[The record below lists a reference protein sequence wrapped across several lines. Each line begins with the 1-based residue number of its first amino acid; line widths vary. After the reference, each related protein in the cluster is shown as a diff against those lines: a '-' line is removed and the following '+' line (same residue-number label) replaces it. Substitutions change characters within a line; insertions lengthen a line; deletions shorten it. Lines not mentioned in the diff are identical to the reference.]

1 MRQRQPGNRC
11 EIMTTSSTELTL
23 PALQGSSLLG
33 FLAALGAFRILAKL
47 PETGDIRMHW
57 VPGGG
62 SYCPVLRFQSPADP
76 NVIVEKLHGALRSL
90 AGHYVITVDKD
101 LKIPLP
107 VFRNLASKAAEDF
120 LAQTDPSAA
129 SMVAAFG
136 CDAVGNDYGTIE
148 DTAFRT
154 MSGAGHQHFLEF
166 MNLLAKETTLEQL
179 HEAIFGPWHYRDSS
193 PTMRWDAEDD
203 RRYAL
208 RWDEP
213 SKDPVRT
220 VRGANLLA
228 IAALPLFPVV
238 PTSSNTVATTGFSG
252 RGSRD
257 TFITWPIWT
266 GWLGLDTVCS
276 LLGLK
281 ELQRRSD
288 TSAEFLKLNGIA
300 AIYRSQRITL
310 GKYRNFT
317 PAAPL

>member
-1 MRQRQPGNRC
+1 MR
-11 EIMTTSSTELTL
+11 TSSIELTL

-33 FLAALGAFRILAKL
+33 FLASVGAFRTFAIL
-47 PETGDIRMHW
+47 PEASDVRMRW
-57 VPGGG
+57 VSAGG
-62 SYCPVLRFQSPADP
+62 SYCPVFKLPSPVLP
-76 NVIVEKLHGALRSL
+76 EVIVEKLHAALRGL

-101 LKIPLP
+101 LKISRSA
-107 VFRNLASKAAEDF
+107 FRKLAARAAEDF
-120 LAQTDPSAA
+120 LTHTDPTAA

-136 CDAVGNDYGTIE
+136 CDAVGNEDGTIE

-166 MNLLAKETTLEQL
+166 MNVLMKETTVEQL
-179 HEAIFGPWHYRDSS
+179 REALFGPWRYRDSS
-193 PTMRWDAEDD
+193 PTMRWDTEDD

-228 IAALPLFPVV
+228 IAALPFFPVV
-238 PTSSNTVATTGFSG
+238 PTSSSTVATTGFIG

-257 TFITWPIWT
+257 TFVTWPIWT
-266 GWLGLDTVCS
+266 GWLSLDAVRS

-281 ELQRRSD
+281 ELQEQSE
-288 TSAEFLKLNGIA
+288 TSIKTFEMYGVA
-300 AIYRSQRITL
+300 ATYRSQRITL

-317 PAAPL
+317 PATSM

>member
-1 MRQRQPGNRC
+1 MR
-11 EIMTTSSTELTL
+11 ISSTELTL
-23 PALQGSSLLG
+23 PALLGSSLLG
-33 FLAALGAFRILAKL
+33 FLASLGAFRTLAML
-47 PETGDIRMHW
+47 PEASDVRMRW

-62 SYCPVLRFQSPADP
+62 SYCPVLWLPSPATP
-76 NVIVEKLHGALRSL
+76 EAIVEKLHAALRGL

-101 LKIPLP
+101 LKIPRG
-107 VFRNLASKAAEDF
+107 VFRKLAAKAVEDF
-120 LAQTDPSAA
+120 LTHTDPMAA

-136 CDAVGNDYGTIE
+136 CDAVGNEDGTIE

-166 MNLLAKETTLEQL
+166 MNVLARETTAEQL
-179 HEAIFGPWHYRDSS
+179 REALFGPWRYRDSS

-228 IAALPLFPVV
+228 IAALPFLPVV
-238 PTSSNTVATTGFSG
+238 PTSSSTVATTGFSG
-252 RGSRD
+252 RSSRD
-257 TFITWPIWT
+257 TFVTWPIWK
-266 GWLGLDTVCS
+266 GWLALDAVRS
-276 LLGLK
+276 LLGFK
-281 ELQRRSD
+281 ELQERSE
-288 TSAEFLKLNGIA
+288 TSIKCLEMYGVTAT
-300 AIYRSQRITL
+300 YRSQRITL

-317 PAAPL
+317 PGASM

>member
-1 MRQRQPGNRC
+1 MR
-11 EIMTTSSTELTL
+11 TSSTELTL
-23 PALQGSSLLG
+23 SALQGSNLLG
-33 FLAALGAFRILAKL
+33 FLASLGAFRTLAML
-47 PETGDIRMHW
+47 PEASDVRMRW
-57 VPGGG
+57 VPRGG
-62 SYCPVLRFQSPADP
+62 SYCPVFRLPSPADP
-76 NVIVEKLHGALRSL
+76 EGIVEKLHAALSGF

-101 LKIPLP
+101 LKIPRC
-107 VFRNLASKAAEDF
+107 VFRKLAAKAAEDF
-120 LAQTDPSAA
+120 LTHTDPAAA

-136 CDAVGNDYGTIE
+136 CDAVGNEDGTIE

-166 MNLLAKETTLEQL
+166 MNVLAKETTAEQL
-179 HEAIFGPWHYRDSS
+179 REALFGPWRYRDSS

-228 IAALPLFPVV
+228 IASLPLFPVV
-238 PTSSNTVATTGFSG
+238 PTSSSTVATTGFSG

-257 TFITWPIWT
+257 TFVTWPIWT
-266 GWLGLDTVCS
+266 GWLALDAVRS
-276 LLGLK
+276 LLGCK
-281 ELQRRSD
+281 ELQGRSEV
-288 TSAEFLKLNGIA
+288 SKKFLEMYGVA
-300 AIYRSQRITL
+300 ATYRSQRITL

-317 PAAPL
+317 PSAPM

>member
-1 MRQRQPGNRC
+1 M
-11 EIMTTSSTELTL
+11 STAELTL

-33 FLAALGAFRILAKL
+33 FLAALGAFRTLATP
-47 PETGDIRMHW
+47 PEKSEVRMRW

-62 SYCPVLRFQSPADP
+62 SYCPVLRLPIPAEPDL
-76 NVIVEKLHGALRSL
+76 VVEKLRTALRGF
-90 AGHYVITVDKD
+90 AGHYVITVEKD
-101 LKIPLP
+101 LKIPRAN
-107 VFRNLASKAAEDF
+107 FRKLATKAAEDF
-120 LAQTDPSAA
+120 LSHADLTAA
-129 SMVAAFG
+129 NMVAAFG
-136 CDAVGNDYGTIE
+136 CDAVGNDEGMIE

-166 MNLLAKETTLEQL
+166 MNVLAEETTAEQL
-179 HEAIFGPWHYRDSS
+179 HEALFGPWRYRDSS
-193 PTMRWDAEDD
+193 PTMRWDVEDD

-238 PTSSNTVATTGFSG
+238 PTSGTTVATTGFSG

-257 TFITWPIWT
+257 TFVTWPIWT
-266 GWLGLDTVCS
+266 GWLSLDAVRS
-276 LLGLK
+276 LLTLK
-281 ELQRRSD
+281 ELQDRSGM
-288 TSAEFLKLNGIA
+288 SASALGLIGVA

-317 PAAPL
+317 PASPL

>member
-1 MRQRQPGNRC
+1 MK
-11 EIMTTSSTELTL
+11 TSSTELTL

-33 FLAALGAFRILAKL
+33 FLASLGAFRTLAIL
-47 PETGDIRMHW
+47 PEASDVRMRW
-57 VPGGG
+57 VSGGG
-62 SYCPVLRFQSPADP
+62 SYCPVFQLPSPALP
-76 NVIVEKLHGALRSL
+76 EVIVEKLHAALRGL

-101 LKIPLP
+101 LKIPRG
-107 VFRNLASKAAEDF
+107 VFRKLAAKAVDDF
-120 LAQTDPSAA
+120 LTHTDPTAA

-136 CDAVGNDYGTIE
+136 CDAVGNEEGTIE

-166 MNLLAKETTLEQL
+166 MNVLAKETTAEQL
-179 HEAIFGPWHYRDSS
+179 REALFGPWHYRDSS

-238 PTSSNTVATTGFSG
+238 PTSSSTVATTGFSG
-252 RGSRD
+252 RGRRD
-257 TFITWPIWT
+257 TFVTWPIWT
-266 GWLGLDTVCS
+266 GWLALDAVRS
-276 LLGLK
+276 LLGFK
-281 ELQRRSD
+281 ELQGRSE
-288 TSAEFLKLNGIA
+288 TSLKFLEMYGVA
-300 AIYRSQRITL
+300 ATFRSQRITM

-317 PAAPL
+317 PAAPM

>member
-1 MRQRQPGNRC
+1 M
-11 EIMTTSSTELTL
+11 STAELPL

-33 FLAALGAFRILAKL
+33 FLAALGTFRTLATL
-47 PETGDIRMHW
+47 PETSDVRMRW

-62 SYCPVLRFQSPADP
+62 SYCPVLQLPAPAEPDS
-76 NVIVEKLHGALRSL
+76 VVQKLHTTLRGL

-101 LKIPLP
+101 LRIPRAN
-107 VFRNLASKAAEDF
+107 FRKLSTKAVEDF
-120 LAQTDPSAA
+120 LSHTDPTAA

-136 CDAVGNDYGTIE
+136 CDAVCNDEGMIE
-148 DTAFRT
+148 DTGFRT

-166 MNLLAKETTLEQL
+166 INVLAKETTAEQL
-179 HEAIFGPWHYRDSS
+179 HEALFGPWRYRDSS

-228 IAALPLFPVV
+228 ITALPLFPVV
-238 PTSSNTVATTGFSG
+238 PTSGTTIATTGFSG

-257 TFITWPIWT
+257 TFVAWPIWT
-266 GWLGLDTVCS
+266 GWLALDAVRS
-276 LLGLK
+276 LLSLK
-281 ELQRRSD
+281 ALQDRNN
-288 TSAEFLKLNGIA
+288 TSASAFGSLGVTA
-300 AIYRSQRITL
+300 AYRSQRITL

-317 PAAPL
+317 PAEPL

>member
-1 MRQRQPGNRC
+1 MRILSND
-11 EIMTTSSTELTL
+11 LTL

-33 FLAALGAFRILAKL
+33 FLASLGAFRTLAML
-47 PETGDIRMHW
+47 PEASDVRMRW

-62 SYCPVLRFQSPADP
+62 SYCPVLRLPSPATP
-76 NVIVEKLHGALRSL
+76 EEIVDKLHTALRGL

-101 LKIPLP
+101 LKIPRG
-107 VFRNLASKAAEDF
+107 VFRKLATKAAEDF
-120 LAQTDPSAA
+120 LTHTDPMAA

-136 CDAVGNDYGTIE
+136 CDAVGNEDGTIE

-166 MNLLAKETTLEQL
+166 MNVLAKETTARQL
-179 HEAIFGPWHYRDSS
+179 REALFGPWRYRDPS

-228 IAALPLFPVV
+228 IAALPLLPVV
-238 PTSSNTVATTGFSG
+238 PTSTCMVSTTGFSG

-257 TFITWPIWT
+257 TFVTWPIWK
-266 GWLGLDTVCS
+266 GWLALDAVRS
-276 LLGLK
+276 LLGIK
-281 ELQRRSD
+281 ELQRQNESSVRRLEMYGV
-288 TSAEFLKLNGIA
+288 TAT
-300 AIYRSQRITL
+300 YRSQRITL

-317 PAAPL
+317 PGASM

>member
-1 MRQRQPGNRC
+1 MSNA
-11 EIMTTSSTELTL
+11 EITL

-33 FLAALGAFRILAKL
+33 FLAALGAFRTLATL
-47 PETGDIRMHW
+47 PETSEVRMRW
-57 VPGGG
+57 VSRGS
-62 SYCPVLRFQSPADP
+62 SYCPVLRLPIPTEPDA
-76 NVIVEKLHGALRSL
+76 VVGKLHSALRGL
-90 AGHYVITVDKD
+90 AAHYVITVDKD
-101 LKIPLP
+101 LKISRAT
-107 VFRNLASKAAEDF
+107 FRKLSTRAAEDF
-120 LAQTDPSAA
+120 LSHTDPTAA

-136 CDAVGNDYGTIE
+136 CDAVCNDEGTIE
-148 DTAFRT
+148 DTGFRT

-166 MNLLAKETTLEQL
+166 MNVLAQETTAEQL
-179 HEAIFGPWHYRDSS
+179 RESLFGPWRYRDSS

-238 PTSSNTVATTGFSG
+238 PTSGTTVTTTGFSG

-257 TFITWPIWT
+257 TFVAWPIWT
-266 GWLGLDTVCS
+266 GWLALDAVRS
-276 LLGLK
+276 LLALK
-281 ELQRRSD
+281 ELQDCGGASASGL
-288 TSAEFLKLNGIA
+288 TSLGVA

-317 PAAPL
+317 PASPL

>member
-1 MRQRQPGNRC
+1 M
-11 EIMTTSSTELTL
+11 SSFTELPL
-23 PALQGSSLLG
+23 PALQASSLLG
-33 FLAALGAFRILAKL
+33 FMASLGAFRTLAML
-47 PETGDIRMHW
+47 PHGSNIHMRW
-57 VPGGG
+57 IAGGR
-62 SYCPVLRFQSPADP
+62 SYHPLLWLPSAWTDR
-76 NVIVEKLHGALRSL
+76 VIAEKLRSALRGL
-90 AGHYVITVDKD
+90 ADHYVIKVDKD
-101 LKIPLP
+101 LKIACG
-107 VFRNLASKAAEDF
+107 VFRGLATKAANDF
-120 LAQTDPSAA
+120 LNHTDVTAA
-129 SMVAAFG
+129 GLVAAFG
-136 CDAVGNDYGTIE
+136 CDGVGNDDGTIE

-166 MNLLAKETTLEQL
+166 MNVLAKETTEEQIR
-179 HEAIFGPWHYRDSS
+179 EALFGPWRYRDSS

-228 IAALPLFPVV
+228 IPALALFPVV
-238 PTSSNTVATTGFSG
+238 PTSRSTVATTGFRG

-257 TFITWPIWT
+257 TFVTWPVWN
-266 GWLGLDTVCS
+266 GWLSLDSVRS

-281 ELQRRSD
+281 ELQEQVE
-288 TSAEFLKLNGIA
+288 SAKMLLKVRGLI

-317 PAAPL
+317 PAAPM

>member
-1 MRQRQPGNRC
+1 MW
-11 EIMTTSSTELTL
+11 ISSTDLTF

-33 FLAALGAFRILAKL
+33 FLAALGAFRTLAVL
-47 PETGDIRMHW
+47 PEGSDVRMRW
-57 VPGGG
+57 VPRGG
-62 SYCPVLRFQSPADP
+62 SYCPVLRLPSPEASE
-76 NVIVEKLHGALRSL
+76 VIAEKLHSALRGL
-90 AGHYVITVDKD
+90 ADHYVITVDKD
-101 LKIPLP
+101 LKISRG
-107 VFRNLASKAAEDF
+107 VFRKLAAKAAEDF
-120 LAQTDPSAA
+120 LTHTDPTAA
-129 SMVAAFG
+129 SMVTAFG
-136 CDAVGNDYGTIE
+136 CDAVGNEDGTIE

-166 MNLLAKETTLEQL
+166 MNLLAKETTPEQL
-179 HEAIFGPWHYRDSS
+179 REALFGPWRYRDSS

-238 PTSSNTVATTGFSG
+238 PTSSSTVATTGFSG
-252 RGSRD
+252 RGSRG
-257 TFITWPIWT
+257 TFVTWPIWT
-266 GWLGLDTVCS
+266 GWLALDAVRS

-281 ELQRRSD
+281 ELQGRSE
-288 TSAEFLKLNGIA
+288 TSAKLLEMYGVA
-300 AIYRSQRITL
+300 AVYRSQRITL

-317 PAAPL
+317 PGAPM

>member
-1 MRQRQPGNRC
+1 M
-11 EIMTTSSTELTL
+11 STAELTL

-33 FLAALGAFRILAKL
+33 FLAALGAFRTLATL
-47 PETGDIRMHW
+47 PETSDVRMRW

-62 SYCPVLRFQSPADP
+62 SYCPVLRLPSPAEPDS
-76 NVIVEKLHGALRSL
+76 VVEKLHTALREL

-101 LKIPLP
+101 LKISRAN
-107 VFRNLASKAAEDF
+107 FRNLSTKAAEDF
-120 LAQTDPSAA
+120 LSHTNPTAA
-129 SMVAAFG
+129 SVVAAFG
-136 CDAVGNDYGTIE
+136 CDAVCNDEGTIE
-148 DTAFRT
+148 DTGFRT

-166 MNLLAKETTLEQL
+166 MNVLAKETTAGQL
-179 HEAIFGPWHYRDSS
+179 HEALFGPWRYRDSS

-238 PTSSNTVATTGFSG
+238 PTSGTTVATTGFSG

-257 TFITWPIWT
+257 TFIAWPIWT
-266 GWLGLDTVCS
+266 GWLSLDTVRS
-276 LLGLK
+276 LLALK
-281 ELQRRSD
+281 ELQDRSG
-288 TSAEFLKLNGIA
+288 TSASTFESLGVA

-317 PAAPL
+317 PASPM

>member
-1 MRQRQPGNRC
+1 M
-11 EIMTTSSTELTL
+11 STAELTL

-33 FLAALGAFRILAKL
+33 FLAALGAFRTLATL
-47 PETGDIRMHW
+47 PETSDVRMRW

-62 SYCPVLRFQSPADP
+62 SYCPILRLPTSAEPDS
-76 NVIVEKLHGALRSL
+76 VVEKLHTALRGL

-101 LKIPLP
+101 LKIPCAD
-107 VFRNLASKAAEDF
+107 FRRLATKAAKDF
-120 LAQTDPSAA
+120 LGHNDPTAA

-136 CDAVGNDYGTIE
+136 CDAVGNDKGILE
-148 DTAFRT
+148 DTAFRALT
-154 MSGAGHQHFLEF
+154 GAGHQHFLKS
-166 MNLLAKETTLEQL
+166 MNELAKQTTPEQL
-179 HEAIFGPWHYRDSS
+179 HEALFGPWRYRDPS
-193 PTMRWDAEDD
+193 PIMRWDAEDD

-238 PTSSNTVATTGFSG
+238 PTSGTAVATTGFSG

-257 TFITWPIWT
+257 TFVTWPIWT
-266 GWLGLDTVCS
+266 GWLTLDAVRS
-276 LLGLK
+276 LLALK
-281 ELQRRSD
+281 ELQDRNG
-288 TSAEFLKLNGIA
+288 TSASAFESLGVA

-317 PAAPL
+317 PASPL

>member
-1 MRQRQPGNRC
+1 MRISP
-11 EIMTTSSTELTL
+11 ELTL
-23 PALQGSSLLG
+23 PALHGSSLLG
-33 FLAALGAFRILAKL
+33 FLGALGAFRMLAIL
-47 PETGDIRMHW
+47 PEGSDVRMRW
-57 VPGGG
+57 APGGG
-62 SYCPVLRFQSPADP
+62 SYCPVLRLPSPAGPD
-76 NVIVEKLHGALRSL
+76 VIVEKLHVALRGL

-101 LKIPLP
+101 LKIPRG
-107 VFRNLASKAAEDF
+107 VFRKLAAKAAEDF
-120 LAQTDPSAA
+120 LTHTDPTAA

-136 CDAVGNDYGTIE
+136 CDAVGNEDGPIE

-166 MNLLAKETTLEQL
+166 MNLLAKETTPEQL
-179 HEAIFGPWHYRDSS
+179 REALFGPWRYRDSS
-193 PTMRWDAEDD
+193 PTMRWDTEDD

-238 PTSSNTVATTGFSG
+238 PTSSSTVGTTGFSG
-252 RGSRD
+252 RGSRG

-266 GWLGLDTVCS
+266 GWLALDAVRS

-281 ELQRRSD
+281 ELQGRSE
-288 TSAEFLKLNGIA
+288 TSAKLLEMYGVA
-300 AIYRSQRITL
+300 AVYRSQRITL

-317 PAAPL
+317 PAAPM